1 MSLTF
6 PFAGNDGVIIVVR
19 NDEQHTADT
28 TMVSRARSIAPSL
41 MSVDSLSRHGDS
53 HKGRE
58 FRKGHPPIMFTRK
71 EPREGGVKPVGR
83 LGLMFARA
91 LFRDTTRASLR
102 RIRRSTSIVNCTVAN
117 CTVVDFNYPSVK
129 NDGRF
134 VSFSTAILTQ
144 VEDSTL
150 DKQSL
155 PTPADG
161 DGEGPRQKM
170 SSVKI
175 SEVLKRKVRE
185 HM

>member
-1 MSLTF
+1 
-6 PFAGNDGVIIVVR
+6 
-19 NDEQHTADT
+19 
-28 TMVSRARSIAPSL
+28 MVACR
-41 MSVDSLSRHGDS
+41 
-53 HKGRE
+53 
-58 FRKGHPPIMFTRK
+58 
-71 EPREGGVKPVGR
+71 PVGR
-83 LGLMFARA
+83 LEGLMFARA

-102 RIRRSTSIVNCTVAN
+102 RIRRSTVNCTVAN

-134 VSFSTAILTQ
+134 FSFSSATLTQ

-150 DKQSL
+150 DKQSP

>member
-1 MSLTF
+1 MKT
-6 PFAGNDGVIIVVR
+6 
-19 NDEQHTADT
+19 
-28 TMVSRARSIAPSL
+28 
-41 MSVDSLSRHGDS
+41 
-53 HKGRE
+53 
-58 FRKGHPPIMFTRK
+58 
-71 EPREGGVKPVGR
+71 GR
-83 LGLMFARA
+83 LEGLMFARA

-102 RIRRSTSIVNCTVAN
+102 RIRRSTSIVNCTV
-117 CTVVDFNYPSVK
+117 VDFNYPSVK

-134 VSFSTAILTQ
+134 VSFSTATLTQ

-150 DKQSL
+150 DKQSP